1 MDTRTFWLVM
11 VASGLACTITS
22 AGIYVISHYEQWGKR
37 YAAYFTSFA
46 AVYAFLAAALS
57 TPLGSLLSY
66 PFVDQV
72 GRSML
77 GLFLALSAGALV
89 YVGATHLLPQVEQK
103 RKRFSVVTLAVGALV
118 GVLIIQ
124 FKG

>member
-1 MDTRTFWLVM
+1 MDTRTFWLVL

-46 AVYAFLAAALS
+46 AGMLLAAALS